1 MPFFFCFFFF
11 LIHSNRVSYAT
22 YGYLPLIVQPLCDL
36 QDIMPRYWS
45 PDASHP
51 TLPREAEDFP
61 RGGNHSKHMSL
72 FTYLAWL
79 QPIYYNSKLI
89 FIRANAAK
97 HKAPATLI
105 SSHKLNTKIIAPPP
119 LKNAFQNIGTH
130 QNCSLKNAFEN
141 IGAHQ
146 KCSSKK
152 IHFKTSVIK
161 KIFTNK
167 NNFFTKFAKG

>member
-1 MPFFFCFFFF
+1 MSFFF
-11 LIHSNRVSYAT
+11 LFTLTQSVRLPMIT
-22 YGYLPLIVQPLCDL
+22 YTSLCSPCVTYRILCRAIGHQMLPTQP
-36 QDIMPRYWS
+36 
-45 PDASHP
+45 
-51 TLPREAEDFP
+51 LPREAEDFL

-79 QPIYYNSKLI
+79 QPICYNSKLI
-89 FIRANAAK
+89 FIRVNAAK

-105 SSHKLNTKIIAPPP
+105 SSHKLNTKIIAPS
-119 LKNAFQNIGTH
+119 KNVFQNIGTH

-152 IHFKTSVIK
+152 YISKLLSLKRFLQIR
-161 KIFTNK
+161 II
-167 NNFFTKFAKG
+167 FFTKFAKG